1 MIFNFDNPWADNKNA
16 SNKQNFRSPQSNK
29 SFLDEIYDFFGK
41 NTPNFTEMRSFWV
54 GIALLLILLL
64 VGSGL
69 YLIEPNE
76 IGVIVRFGKYDRI
89 SGPGLHWKMPTPI
102 EQLDVVN
109 TTRIRREH
117 IGFQDVTLE
126 EDRNPMFG
134 IIRGRKQNTTIDVDV
149 NNESLPSES
158 YHLTGDENV
167 VDLRFFVQWKIS
179 DPVNYI
185 FKIKNTTEKENE
197 TVKLAAQSAMRQVIG
212 VVSLYDALSEQR
224 SYIEQQ
230 TYNMLQKILDSYES
244 GIEVVSLGI
253 LYSYVAPEVRDAYR
267 DVQAAKADQ
276 QKLINQAEAYRNDAL
291 HRAQGNADEIEQR
304 SLGYKESTVK
314 AALGE
319 KIRFELMQK
328 QYALSKNV
336 IKTKMYMDA
345 MQFILSGNNKVIT
358 GKDVKVFL
366 NTSKESDNIDNK
378 AIVKGDSLD

>member
-1 MIFNFDNPWADNKNA
+1 MFAIFNFDNPWTDNKSDN
-16 SNKQNFRSPQSNK
+16 NK
-29 SFLDEIYDFFGK
+29 SNFKSSQKNFLDEIYDSFKK
-41 NTPNFTEMRSFWV
+41 NAPNLTGMRGFWL
-54 GIALLLILLL
+54 GIALLLIIIF

-89 SGPGLHWKMPTPI
+89 SGPGLHWKIPAPI

-117 IGFQDVTLE
+117 IGFQSVSSE
-126 EDRNPMFG
+126 EDRDSMLT
-134 IIRGRKQNTTIDVDV
+134 IMKLRRTDTTSDTD

-179 DPVNYI
+179 NPVNYI

-212 VVSLYDALSEQR
+212 VVSLYDALSERR

-230 TYNMLQKILDSYES
+230 THNMLQDILNSYES

-291 HRAQGNADEIEQR
+291 HRAKGNADEIEQH
-304 SLGYKESTVK
+304 SLGYKESTIK

-328 QYALSKNV
+328 QYAASKNI

-345 MQFILSGNNKVIT
+345 VQSLLANNNKIIT

-366 NTSKESDNIDNK
+366 STWKDSSTDSKTAMKEE
-378 AIVKGDSLD
+378 ALD